1 MKNIKLGAT
10 GLEVSDMCLG
20 TMMFGTTV
28 DEKSALSVLDCFFE
42 NGGNFIDTSNNYAHW
57 AGTGDESET
66 LLGKWLAGHKAHR
79 DKLVIATKVGY
90 DRHGLCKGLHRG
102 NIEYWIDESLRKL
115 GTDYIDLYYAHV
127 DDFSTPLEE
136 TMDTM
141 NDLIKK
147 GKVRAI
153 GCSNYYTWRMEK
165 ANEYCRRNGKTPFLV
180 NQQKYSYLFTEN
192 GCEKE
197 LPLNEAAAPEKLSYL
212 SYESI
217 PLVAYSCLLG
227 GGYDDNSRLPAQ
239 YVRKE
244 RLETLNVVA
253 AEMGVKPSALALAY
267 MQNAYRIKGM
277 PRIIPLFSTS
287 KPHHLESNLSAADI
301 FLSDEVLHKLHKA

>member
-1 MKNIKLGAT
+1 MKKIKLGKT
-10 GLEVSDMCLG
+10 DLEVTDMCLG

-28 DEKSALSVLDCFFE
+28 DEKSALSVLDAYFE
-42 NGGNFIDTSNNYAHW
+42 LGGNFIDTSNNYAHW
-57 AGTGDESET
+57 AGTGDESEM
-66 LLGKWLAGHKAHR
+66 LLGKWLAGHKADR

-90 DRHGLCKGLHRG
+90 DRHGLCMGLHRG

-153 GCSNYYTWRMEK
+153 GCSNYYTWRIEK
-165 ANEYCRRNGKTPFLV
+165 ANEYARKNNMSPFMV
-180 NQQKYSYLFTEN
+180 NQAKYTYLFAES

-197 LPLNEAAAPEKLSYL
+197 LPLNEAAAPERTSYL
-212 SYESI
+212 SYEGI
-217 PLVAYSCLLG
+217 PLVAYSCMLG
-227 GGYDDNSRLPAQ
+227 GGYDNEERIPDQ
-239 YVRKE
+239 YVKKGRF
-244 RLETLNVVA
+244 ETLKAVA
-253 AEMGVKPSALALAY
+253 AELGVKPSAVNLAY
-267 MQNAYRIKGM
+267 MQNAHRIKGM

-287 KPHHLESNLSAADI
+287 NPHHLEGNLSACDI
-301 FLSDEVLHKLHKA
+301 VLTDEILDKLHKA

>member
-1 MKNIKLGAT
+1 MKKIDLGTT

-28 DEKSALSVLDCFFE
+28 DEKSALSVLDCYFE

-66 LLGKWLAGHKAHR
+66 LLGKWLSGHKADR

-90 DRHGLCKGLHRG
+90 DRHGLCMGLHRG

-165 ANEYCRRNGKTPFLV
+165 ANTYCKQNGLVPFQV
-180 NQQKYSYLFTEN
+180 IQAKYTYLFTEN

-197 LPLNEAAAPEKLSYL
+197 LPLNEAAAPEKTAYL
-212 SYESI
+212 GYEGI
-217 PLVAYSCLLG
+217 PLVAYSCMLG
-227 GGYDDNSRLPAQ
+227 GGYDDNSKLPSQ
-239 YVRKE
+239 YVKGE
-244 RLETLNVVA
+244 RLAVLNEVS
-253 AEMGVKPSALALAY
+253 EELGVKPSAVALAY
-267 MQNAYRIKGM
+267 MQNAHRIKGM

-287 KPHHLESNLSAADI
+287 KPQHLEANLAACDI
-301 FLSDEVLHKLHKA
+301 RLTDELLHKLHKA

>member
-1 MKNIKLGAT
+1 MKKIILGAT

-28 DEKSALSVLDCFFE
+28 DEKSALSVLDAYFE

-66 LLGKWLAGHKAHR
+66 LLGKWLAGHKADR

-115 GTDYIDLYYAHV
+115 GTDYVDLYYAHV

-136 TMDTM
+136 TMDTL
-141 NDLIKK
+141 NDLVKK

-165 ANEYCRRNGKTPFLV
+165 ANEYCRRTGKMPFIV

-197 LPLNEAAAPEKLSYL
+197 LPLNEAAAPEKTSYL
-212 SYESI
+212 ASEGI

-227 GGYDDNSRLPAQ
+227 GGYEDNSRLPDH
-239 YVRKE
+239 YVKKG
-244 RLETLNVVA
+244 RLAALNEVA
-253 AEMGVKPSALALAY
+253 EILGEKPSNVALAY
-267 MQNAYRIKGM
+267 MLNAHRIKGM
-277 PRIIPLFSTS
+277 PRIVPLFSTS
-287 KPHHLESNLSAADI
+287 KPDHLVGNLKASDI
-301 FLSDEVLHKLHKA
+301 FLSDELLHKLHKA

>member
-1 MKNIKLGAT
+1 MKKIILGKT

-28 DEKSALSVLDCFFE
+28 DEKSALSVLDRFFE
-42 NGGNFIDTSNNYAHW
+42 YGGNFIDTSNNYAHW

-66 LLGKWLAGHKAHR
+66 LLGKWLAGHKAER

-153 GCSNYYTWRMEK
+153 GCSNYYTWRLEK
-165 ANEYCRRNGKTPFLV
+165 ANEYCRKTGQTPFLV

-197 LPLNEAAAPEKLSYL
+197 LPLNEAAAPEKTAYL
-212 SYESI
+212 AYEQI

-227 GGYDDNSRLPAQ
+227 GGYDDNSRLPDQ
-239 YVRKE
+239 YVKKG
-244 RLETLNVVA
+244 RLEALNEVA
-253 AEMGVKPSALALAY
+253 AELGVKPSAVALAY
-267 MQNAYRIKGM
+267 MLNAHRIKGM
-277 PRIIPLFSTS
+277 PRIVPLFSTS
-287 KPHHLESNLSAADI
+287 KPEHLEGNLGASDI
-301 FLSDEVLHKLHKA
+301 ALSDELLDKLHKA